1 MGADLGQKAP
11 KENRKP
17 PKKEECSEGWMT
29 VSDHHRTLWQNA
41 FSVECRDLSVYEEVA
56 RCN

>member
-1 MGADLGQKAP
+1 MGQKAP

-41 FSVECRDLSVYEEVA
+41 FSVERRDLSVYEEVA